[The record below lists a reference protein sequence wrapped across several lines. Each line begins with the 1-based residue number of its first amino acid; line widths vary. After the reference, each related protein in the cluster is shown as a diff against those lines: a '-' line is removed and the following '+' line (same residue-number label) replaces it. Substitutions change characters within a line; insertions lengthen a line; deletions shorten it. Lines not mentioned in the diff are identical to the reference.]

1 MQGLTC
7 TVFREVRLLDRERVQ
22 KNKNNLSLSLL
33 VQVPF
38 SCIIALK
45 LQFGNVGNHMS
56 GILGHK

>member
-1 MQGLTC
+1 MQGLTY
-7 TVFREVRLLDRERVQ
+7 TIFLEVRLLDADRVQ

-45 LQFGNVGNHMS
+45 LPFGNVGNHMS
-56 GILGHK
+56 GILGYK